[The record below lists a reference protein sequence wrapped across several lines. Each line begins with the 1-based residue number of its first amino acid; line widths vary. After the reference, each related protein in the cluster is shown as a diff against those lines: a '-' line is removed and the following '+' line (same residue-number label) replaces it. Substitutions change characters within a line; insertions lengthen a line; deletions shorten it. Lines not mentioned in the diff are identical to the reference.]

1 MLCRRSV
8 SRQDLG
14 KIILKY
20 RNTEFWQRNWYTA
33 SVFVKNKRIKRLHCI
48 LYGDGMDIMN

>member
-20 RNTEFWQRNWYTA
+20 RNTEFWQRNWYTV